1 MIMAQVF
8 SDAKREQKVDL
19 NGYWS
24 CMASLE
30 IPSST
35 LLMSPGTALNF
46 WWSQLYYNRY
56 SVVMVI
62 GVISI
67 YYQDSVALFR
77 SDQKAVQTKVFI
89 PTLNVLNT
97 WICLTQFNRID
108 LPKHS
113 KLMQY
118 KL

>member
-1 MIMAQVF
+1 MAQVF

-46 WWSQLYYNRY
+46 WWSQLYYNWY

-62 GVISI
+62 EVISI
-67 YYQDSVALFR
+67 YYQDSVALLGCANKGFY
-77 SDQKAVQTKVFI
+77 SYTQCLKYLDM
-89 PTLNVLNT
+89 LNPV
-97 WICLTQFNRID
+97 
-108 LPKHS
+108 
-113 KLMQY
+113 
-118 KL
+118 

>member
-46 WWSQLYYNRY
+46 WWSQLYYNWY

-77 SDQKAVQTKVFI
+77 SDQ
-89 PTLNVLNT
+89 
-97 WICLTQFNRID
+97 
-108 LPKHS
+108 
-113 KLMQY
+113 
-118 KL
+118 